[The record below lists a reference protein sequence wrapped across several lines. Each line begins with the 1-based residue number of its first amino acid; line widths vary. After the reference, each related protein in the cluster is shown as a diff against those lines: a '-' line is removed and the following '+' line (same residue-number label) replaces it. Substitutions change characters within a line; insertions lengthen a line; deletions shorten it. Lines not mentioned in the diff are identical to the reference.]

1 VGAEVELLEDPNWA
15 GKLRQALAA
24 SPTEHQWILIDCPP
38 SLGLLTLNALT
49 AADSVLVPI
58 QCEYFALEGVSELM
72 RTLERVR
79 TAWNPT
85 LEVEGAVLT
94 LYDERLSLSHQ
105 VVDEVRRFFGD
116 LVFQTIIPRNVR
128 VAEAPSFGQTILE
141 YDIRSRGAQ
150 AYLGLAEELLR
161 RRRPNEAIRVG

>member
-1 VGAEVELLEDPNWA
+1 
-15 GKLRQALAA
+15 
-24 SPTEHQWILIDCPP
+24 
-38 SLGLLTLNALT
+38 LNALT